1 MIAERATTTG
11 PMFESLFDIPL
22 WIMGPTIIAALCTFA
37 VVGLLLVRRRVLP
50 RLRVETGDSEF
61 TGAML
66 QSVMVFYGLAV
77 ALIAVTVFQ
86 TYSETQKVVTGEAT
100 ALNALYRDVTS
111 YPEPIRTELQ
121 QGVRDY
127 TRYVIDEAWPLQRQ
141 GKVPGGGFELMTRF
155 QVTLTKFEPAT
166 EGQKLLHGE
175 TLRAYNTTIQTR
187 RLRLDAVGTGL
198 PKVMWVVI
206 VFGAFISL
214 SSAFFFKVKDAR
226 LHILEVLLL
235 AVFIGL
241 VIFMILSLDRPF
253 RGDLG
258 IGADPYQ
265 LVFDQLMKSN
275 P

>member
-1 MIAERATTTG
+1 
-11 PMFESLFDIPL
+11 MFESLFDLPL
-22 WIMGPTIIAALCTFA
+22 WIAGTAIITVLCAFSVA
-37 VVGLLLVRRRVLP
+37 GLLLVRRRVLP
-50 RLRVETGDSEF
+50 RLRVESGDSEF

-86 TYSETQKVVTGEAT
+86 TYSDTSKVVSGEAT

-121 QGVRDY
+121 GQLRDY
-127 TRYVIDEAWPLQRQ
+127 TRYVIGEAWPLQRR
-141 GKVPGGGFELMTRF
+141 GKVPGGGIEHMTRF
-155 QVTLTKFEPAT
+155 QAVLDKFEPVT

-175 TLRAYNTTIQTR
+175 TLRAYNLLIQGR

-198 PKVMWVVI
+198 PKVMWAVI

-214 SSAFFFKVKDAR
+214 SSSFFFKVEDAR
-226 LHILEVLLL
+226 LHIIEVLLL

-258 IGADPYQ
+258 IGAEPYQ
-265 LVFDQLMKSN
+265 LVYDQLMKSN

>member
-1 MIAERATTTG
+1 MTR
-11 PMFESLFDIPL
+11 MFESLFDVPL
-22 WIMGPTIIAALCTFA
+22 LIAGPVILGILCLFA

-50 RLRVETGDSEF
+50 RLRVQTGDSEF

-77 ALIAVTVFQ
+77 ALIAVTVFE
-86 TYSETQKVVTGEAT
+86 TYSDAQKVVDQEAT
-100 ALNALYRDVTS
+100 ALNAIYRDVTS
-111 YPEPIRTELQ
+111 YPDPIRADLQ
-121 QGVRDY
+121 TGLREY
-127 TRYVIDEAWPLQRQ
+127 TQQVINVAWALQRQ
-141 GKVPGGGFELMTRF
+141 GKVPQGGFEPITRF

-175 TLRAYNTTIQTR
+175 TLRAYNELIQSR
-187 RLRLDAVGTGL
+187 RQRLGAVGTGL
-198 PKVMWVVI
+198 PSVMWAVI
-206 VFGAFISL
+206 IIGAFISL
-214 SSAFFFKVKDAR
+214 SASFFFKVEDAR

-241 VIFMILSLDRPF
+241 IIFMIVSLDRPF

-258 IGADPYQ
+258 VKADPYQ
-265 LVFDQLMKSN
+265 LVYDQLMK

>member
-1 MIAERATTTG
+1 
-11 PMFESLFDIPL
+11 MFDSLFDIPL
-22 WIMGPTIIAALCTFA
+22 WLAGTLIIGVLCLFA
-37 VVGLLLVRRRVLP
+37 VFGLLLVRRRVLP
-50 RLRVETGDSEF
+50 RLRVEAGDSEF

-86 TYSETQKVVTGEAT
+86 TYSDTMNVVTGEAT

-121 QGVRDY
+121 KGLRDY
-127 TRYVIDEAWPLQRQ
+127 TKYVIDEAWPLQRQ
-141 GKVPGGGFELMTRF
+141 GKVPGGGIEQMSRF

-175 TLRAYNTTIQTR
+175 TLRAYNLMIQSR

-198 PKVMWVVI
+198 PKVMWTVI
-206 VFGAFISL
+206 VVGAFISL
-214 SSAFFFKVKDAR
+214 SASFFFRVEDAR

-235 AVFIGL
+235 AVFVGL

-258 IGADPYQ
+258 IGAEPYH
-265 LVFDQLMKSN
+265 LVYDQLMK
-275 P
+275 